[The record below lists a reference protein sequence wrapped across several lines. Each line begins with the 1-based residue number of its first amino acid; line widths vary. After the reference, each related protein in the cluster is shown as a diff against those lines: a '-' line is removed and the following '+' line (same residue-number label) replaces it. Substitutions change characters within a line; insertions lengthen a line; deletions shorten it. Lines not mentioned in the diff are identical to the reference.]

1 MEREKKMTLSD
12 SFGQHLVY
20 VTYEDRMG
28 HAPILLRVQ
37 LAGDLLDITDKLTD
51 KERCSIERRLA

>member
-1 MEREKKMTLSD
+1 MKREKKMTLSD

-20 VTYEDRMG
+20 VIYEDQLG
-28 HAPILLRVQ
+28 HTPMLLRVL

-51 KERCSIERRLA
+51 KQRHSIERRLA